1 MEKCRKQ
8 KLNFAKNAPVAAKLA
23 RNISYLGL
31 SQIANYLFP
40 LLTIPYITRVVGPEN
55 YGLIEFAAVTLVY
68 FIGLV
73 DYSFNS
79 TATRRIAAS
88 QGNKAWVATLFS
100 AVLYAKVL
108 LLILSML
115 LLAGLILGFAQF
127 REQAYLLSLAFPV
140 VIGWALYPNFFL
152 RGVEKVGVVALTNL
166 GAKGGAALLIFTLL
180 QSPDQYHLVPLINGL
195 TQVGAAVFAL
205 LYCLFKIPG
214 AQFTRFRI
222 PLIRRLLYEGRFV
235 FLSNFF
241 TRIYGF
247 SSLLL
252 GSFFLPEVQLGIFA
266 ASAKLI
272 TVAQSSIFQPLQG
285 ALFPHLSRSLS
296 SHSGVYRAAHRQ
308 ASLRLLLLAGLA
320 TILLFLLAPWLVQL
334 IFGEDYSAAAP
345 LLRLMAPMLVVG
357 AIAHMCL
364 QQGLLL
370 LRRDRLYMYI
380 IGGAAILSIG
390 LNLVLIPALGMQGAA
405 LSKMLVEAALAAG
418 AAIFFYLNLPAHA
431 PR

>member
-1 MEKCRKQ
+1 M
-8 KLNFAKNAPVAAKLA
+8 AAKLA

-31 SQIANYLFP
+31 SQVANYLFP

-68 FIGLV
+68 FVGVV

-88 QGNKAWVATLFS
+88 QGNQRWLSTLFS
-100 AVLYAKVL
+100 AVLYTKGL

-115 LLAGLILGFAQF
+115 VLGGLILGFAQF
-127 REQAYLLSLAFPV
+127 REHAYLLSLAFPV

-152 RGVEKVGVVALTNL
+152 RGVEKLGVVALANL

-180 QSPDQYHLVPLINGL
+180 QRPEQYHLVPLINGL

-214 AQFTRFRI
+214 ARFTPLRTR
-222 PLIRRLLYEGRFV
+222 LIRGLLLEGRFV

-241 TRIYGF
+241 TRVYGF
-247 SSLLL
+247 GSILL
-252 GSFFLPEVQLGIFA
+252 GSFFLPEAQLGIFA

-296 SHSGVYRAAHRQ
+296 TNPAAYRAAHRK
-308 ASLRLLLLAGLA
+308 AGLRLLLLSALA
-320 TILLFLLAPWLVQL
+320 TGLLLLLAPWLVQL
-334 IFGEDYSAAAP
+334 IFGKEYSNAAP
-345 LLRLMAPMLVVG
+345 LLRIMAPMLLVG
-357 AIAHMCL
+357 ALAHMSL

-405 LSKMLVEAALAAG
+405 LSKVLVEAALAA
-418 AAIFFYLNLPAHA
+418 AAATYFYLNLPTYAA
-431 PR
+431 R